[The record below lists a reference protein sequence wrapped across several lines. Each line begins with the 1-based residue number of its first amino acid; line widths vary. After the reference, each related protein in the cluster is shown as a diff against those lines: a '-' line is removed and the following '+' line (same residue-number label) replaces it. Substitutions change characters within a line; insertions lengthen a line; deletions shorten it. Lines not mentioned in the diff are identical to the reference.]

1 MNLRL
6 VASCGLACAVLV
18 LAGCEDGRQPP
29 PKVLVRVANVAPGFA
44 DLTFRREQDV
54 NRAATMPFKTTQEF
68 VYDLDTY
75 DLFVTDRTLSQDVPN
90 RQWSFSPELRA
101 DHGYLFVLTEV
112 GTDVQPVVIEI
123 PTAPVS
129 EAQFVA
135 LHAAGGQPAMDLYLE
150 RPGVG
155 IAGATPRGSFDVQ
168 QQIPLTPV
176 QSGEYELT
184 LTAAGDPSN
193 VLLRSQS
200 ISFPATATGTFIVV
214 PEGGQGTVEIS
225 VMFLVAGTGTILYSV
240 DSTTELRVINGATD
254 RVPRDFVVD
263 SQFAPPLFSA
273 IPFGEPTAYAAVPI
287 RSDLKVN
294 VTPVGNPGVLEL
306 DRVYAGVAT
315 QRASLM
321 FTGPAGTLT
330 SITAI
335 DDGRRLH
342 TEAKLRFAN
351 VASQFAAI
359 DLVITN
365 SGVDPN
371 LVPSLTS
378 LLSPGMSD
386 YLPLPPGDYD
396 VYLRQFAGLTIFS
409 GPTPIS
415 VSAGG
420 IYGVLAVDGPDTATA
435 GVVLFDDFP

>member
-6 VASCGLACAVLV
+6 LASCGLACAVLV

-29 PKVLVRVANVAPGFA
+29 PKVLVRVANVAPGFEE
-44 DLTFRREQDV
+44 LTYRREQDV
-54 NRAATMPFKTTQEF
+54 QRAATMSFKTTREF
-68 VYDLDTY
+68 VYDLDSY
-75 DLFVTDRTLSQDVPN
+75 DFFVTDRTLSPDVSN
-90 RQWSFSPELRA
+90 RQWTFSPELRP

-112 GTDVQPVVIEI
+112 GTDVQPVVIEL
-123 PTAPVS
+123 PTAPAS
-129 EAQFVA
+129 DARFVA

-155 IAGATPRGSFDVQ
+155 IAGATPRGTFGPQ
-168 QQIPLTPV
+168 QQIPLTPL

-193 VLLRSQS
+193 VLLTSQT
-200 ISFPATATGTFIVV
+200 ISFPATSTGTFIVV
-214 PEGGQGTVEIS
+214 PEGGQGTEQIS
-225 VMFLVAGTGTILYSV
+225 VMFLVAGTGTILYSI

-254 RVPRDFVVD
+254 RVPRDFAVD
-263 SQFAPPLFSA
+263 SQFSPPLFSA
-273 IPFGEPTAYAAVPI
+273 IPFGEPTAYAPVPL

-306 DRVYAGVAT
+306 DQTYAGTAA
-315 QRASLM
+315 QRASLL
-321 FTGPAGTLT
+321 FSGPAGTLV

-335 DDGRRLH
+335 DDSRRLH

-351 VASQFAAI
+351 VASQFAAV

-371 LVPSLTS
+371 LVPSVTS
-378 LLSPGMSD
+378 LLAPGLSS
-386 YLPLPPGDYD
+386 YVPLPAGNYD
-396 VYLRQFAGLTIFS
+396 LYIRQFAGLTLLA

-415 VSAGG
+415 VAAGG
-420 IYGVLAVDGPDTATA
+420 LYGVLATDGPDTATA
-435 GVVLFDDFP
+435 GVILFDDFP